1 MITATMVKDLR
12 EKTGA
17 GMMDCKKVLT
27 EADGDM
33 EKAIE
38 LLRERGIAKAAK
50 KSDRIAA
57 EGLVLGYVSEDQK
70 TGAVVEVNSETDF
83 VAQNA
88 EFRSFV
94 EAVAKQV
101 VLKNPADVEALLEQE
116 SIHDNTKRVKDI
128 ISGDF
133 QISKFKRFAI

>member
-38 LLRERGIAKAAK
+38 LLDDDGICIMFLKTTFLETKARQKLFK
-50 KSDRIAA
+50 KQKLRYIWQYVNRQIWQQNHNRIAYRA
-57 EGLVLGYVSEDQK
+57 
-70 TGAVVEVNSETDF
+70 
-83 VAQNA
+83 
-88 EFRSFV
+88 R
-94 EAVAKQV
+94 
-101 VLKNPADVEALLEQE
+101 
-116 SIHDNTKRVKDI
+116 
-128 ISGDF
+128 
-133 QISKFKRFAI
+133 

>member
-33 EKAIE
+33 ERAIE

-57 EGLVLGYVSEDQK
+57 EGLVLGYVSEDK
-70 TGAVVEVNSETDF
+70 KVGAVVEVNSETDF
-83 VAQNA
+83 VAQNEEFKNFVQVIA
-88 EFRSFV
+88 EQ
-94 EAVAKQV
+94 VAI
-101 VLKNPADVEALLEQE
+101 KNPRDVEDLLEQE
-116 SIHDNTKRVKDI
+116 SIHDNTKKVKDM

-133 QISKFKRFAI
+133 QINKFKRFAI